1 MFRRPAAEILPAEK
15 RGPRRAGG
23 LPGAC
28 RRFSAI
34 AKSSLPTR
42 RAIMTGCSMCV
53 MYLITFTMALVADD
67 KPDPPKI
74 ALAAP
79 FVISVNATTKV
90 ILRGWKLNREIV
102 ATTTVADVML
112 KVVKHDNAPVPGGQD
127 AKQIGDTLVELDVTL
142 PQGFSA
148 TAVPIILSAGDQ
160 ATSPLTL
167 LVGGTH
173 PVISEV
179 EPNDGFR
186 QAQKIAVPQIVDGQI
201 HADRDIDVFS
211 IELAEPQSLRIEVF
225 AHRHGSALDSLLTIF
240 DARGIKVASN
250 DDAESVDSKI
260 ETLLS
265 AGEYF
270 IVLQDAHDHGGQTHP
285 YRLVVEFAGSKE

>member
-1 MFRRPAAEILPAEK
+1 
-15 RGPRRAGG
+15 
-23 LPGAC
+23 
-28 RRFSAI
+28 
-34 AKSSLPTR
+34 
-42 RAIMTGCSMCV
+42 MCV

-67 KPDPPKI
+67 KPEPPKI

-90 ILRGWKLNREIV
+90 IFRGWKLNREIV
-102 ATTTVADVML
+102 ATTTVADVTL

-148 TAVPIILSAGDQ
+148 TALQITLSAGDQ
-160 ATSPLTL
+160 ATSPFTL
-167 LVGGTH
+167 LVGGNH

-201 HADRDIDVFS
+201 HTDRNVDVFS
-211 IELAEPQSLRIEVF
+211 IELAEPQKLRFEVV

-240 DARGIKVASN
+240 DAQGIKVASN
-250 DDAESVDSKI
+250 DDAESVDSMI
-260 ETLLS
+260 ETMLS
-265 AGEYF
+265 AGRYF

-285 YRLVVEFAGSKE
+285 YRLIVEFAGPKE